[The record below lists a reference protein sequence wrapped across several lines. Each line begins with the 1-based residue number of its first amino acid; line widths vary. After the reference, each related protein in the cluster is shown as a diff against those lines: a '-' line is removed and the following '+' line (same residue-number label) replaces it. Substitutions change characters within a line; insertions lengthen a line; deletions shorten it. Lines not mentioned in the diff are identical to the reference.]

1 MTISG
6 STGAVTMGVS
16 PLNVAGTNYTSDRR
30 LKEDIETASSANCK
44 AIFDAVE
51 AKTFQWKRDGQRS
64 VGFIAQ
70 EVEAP
75 LPENGKFKDLVN
87 RCTYQPTEED
97 EPLEIKTLDYSRM
110 AAVLWGVVKQLE
122 ARVAVLKGNPA

>member
-1 MTISG
+1 MTITS

-16 PLNVAGTNYTSDRR
+16 PLTVVSTTYTSDRR
-30 LKEDIETASSANCK
+30 LKDDIEDASLADCK

-51 AKTFQWKRDGQRS
+51 VKTFEWKRDGQRS

-70 EVEAP
+70 EVEAA
-75 LPENGKFKDLVN
+75 LPENGKFKDIVN
-87 RCTYQPTEED
+87 RSTYQPTEED

-122 ARVAVLKGNPA
+122 ARVAVLEGNPA